1 MGEAATAWLR
11 GLGGRGAEQIGGAA
25 WVGRSLRAM
34 ALGVVNEELVALL
47 LQQHHASSEGGG
59 EAVWRAARGGK
70 PINRTEA
77 VEVLFTVCSKL

>member
-59 EAVWRAARGGK
+59 GGGDGAALVFLPGSG
-70 PINRTEA
+70 
-77 VEVLFTVCSKL
+77 SGSG